1 MDIFADRKKM
11 APFLHQLKMINK
23 QKPAESLNSLGHH
36 LPESVN
42 LFAICSCLYM
52 HLRVAV
58 TELMVWSRGE
68 CAGDTHVMPLC
79 STGRHITSNDTPG
92 RTRHSCS
99 VGANFH

>member
-1 MDIFADRKKM
+1 M

-92 RTRHSCS
+92 RTSHSCS